1 MSFIQSRDESA
12 GARSSSGSYSAA
24 LIFLGVA
31 SLLILA
37 GSAGSQQP
45 ATERIGD
52 ATLDSLIQLANS
64 ANPSIAA
71 ARNRVAAARAR
82 IRPAGARP
90 DPMLMLGAINVPVK
104 SLSFTDDD
112 MTMKMVGIEQ
122 NLPYPGKLGLRRK
135 VAELEADA
143 AAATAESVRLGV
155 VRDVKNAYYELAY
168 VDAALAVDERNSSV
182 LVDIAR
188 GANARYSTGV
198 GMQQDVLRATLE
210 AARLNDGANSLREE
224 RRAVLARLNGLVAR
238 ASDTPIEAPSIPQP
252 LIRAAV
258 SPNADIHFA
267 SQDLGAG
274 VTGSPLPS
282 LSELQSLAVR
292 TSPVVR
298 ARAAMVAVG
307 YAELALARKEFLP
320 DVDLSIQYGQRSGS
334 AIMGT
339 GERVSRSDMIS
350 AVVAIPIPLQRGR
363 KQNAGVAA
371 SEADLSAL
379 EAEQR
384 DAENTAQAEVARL
397 YSDIAHSRTQLA
409 LYVKAIIPQGQA
421 TLASTT
427 AGYQSGAGDLLP
439 VLNAQT
445 TLLELETSYHRALT
459 DFAQKIAA
467 LEAVVGR
474 EILP

>member
-1 MSFIQSRDESA
+1 MSFIQSRAESA
-12 GARSSSGSYSAA
+12 GARSSSWRYFVAGIFSGAA
-24 LIFLGVA
+24 AV
-31 SLLILA
+31 LILI

-45 ATERIGD
+45 ATDRQAN
-52 ATLDSLIQLANS
+52 ATLASLIELAQS

-90 DPMLMLGAINVPVK
+90 DPMLMLGAINVPVRN
-104 SLSFTDDD
+104 LSFTDED

-155 VRDVKNAYYELAY
+155 VRDVKNVYYELSY
-168 VDAALAVDERNSSV
+168 IDAALSVAERNSS
-182 LVDIAR
+182 LLIDIAR
-188 GANARYSTGV
+188 LANGRYSAGV
-198 GMQQDVLRATLE
+198 GMQPDVLRATLE
-210 AARLNDGANSLREE
+210 ATRLNDGANSLREE
-224 RRAVLARLNGLVAR
+224 RRAMLAKLNGLVAR
-238 ASDTPIEAPSIPQP
+238 ASETPIDAPSIPQP
-252 LIRAAV
+252 LVRAAV
-258 SPNADIHFA
+258 SASADIRFA
-267 SQDLGAG
+267 SQDLGAS
-274 VTGSPLPS
+274 VTGSTLPS
-282 LSELQSLAVR
+282 LAELQSLAVR
-292 TSPVVR
+292 TNPVVR

-307 YAELALARKEFLP
+307 NAEVALARKEFLP

-334 AIMGT
+334 AIMAS

-350 AVVAIPIPLQRGR
+350 ALVTIPIPLQRAR
-363 KQNAGVAA
+363 KQNASVAA

-421 TLASTT
+421 TLASST
-427 AGYQSGAGDLLP
+427 ASYQSGVGDLLP
-439 VLNAQT
+439 VLTAQT
-445 TLLELETSYHRALT
+445 TLFELETSYHRALT
-459 DFAQKIAA
+459 DFAQKIAE
-467 LEAVVGR
+467 LEAVVGK
-474 EILP
+474 ELLP